1 MDTVLTNRD
10 GLEWKRMLELGYD
23 WNGESWS
30 RPEIGKL
37 LWRQLMTCSPCQKMA
52 PITLGIDRLFT
63 RLSTR

>member
-37 LWRQLMTCSPCQKMA
+37 L
-52 PITLGIDRLFT
+52 
-63 RLSTR
+63 